1 MKKSE
6 RYYYKTCKT
15 LPLYNFYEILNTKD
29 LYWLVRGY
37 DDEFSK
43 EDLKDIDD
51 TTLFQIWE
59 LIHTE
64 YSGLFKGGSDDKK
77 YLKVAQISEMEVEAS
92 TVRDLIDLLKVRNSE
107 AIRNEIDAWGYFG
120 DDIEKTEKKL
130 KQLDFKISIFRSKN
144 KDLIDP
150 EKKDK
155 VEEKVYDLF
164 ADIVAV
170 ESAFEGSQKID
181 PFKDTVSRWVNIIL
195 LAEKKQKNGVR

>member
-120 DDIEKTEKKL
+120 DDIEKTENKL

-155 VEEKVYDLF
+155 VEERVYDLF

>member
-29 LYWLVRGY
+29 LLWLVKGY

-43 EDLKDIDD
+43 EDLEDVDSAFLF
-51 TTLFQIWE
+51 TLWE
-59 LIHTE
+59 NIHTE
-64 YSGLFKGGSDDKK
+64 YGGLFKGGSDDKK
-77 YLKVAQISEMEVEAS
+77 YTKIAQISEMEVEVS
-92 TVRDLIDLLKVRNSE
+92 VIKDLIWFLSIRESE
-107 AIRNEIDAWGYFG
+107 NIRAELDSWGYFG

-130 KQLDFKISIFRSKN
+130 KQLEFKISIFRSKN

-150 EKKDK
+150 EKKEE
-155 VEEKVYDLF
+155 VEEKNYDLF

-181 PFKDTVSRWVNIIL
+181 PFKDTVSKWVNIIL
-195 LAEKKQKNGVR
+195 LAKKRQKNER